1 MSYDAGRH
9 FGGEGWI
16 GLNKNE
22 NQFVPHDFFDAAFR
36 TCASR
41 RPSRY
46 PDSASSLLKRRIADL
61 HGVDPGNI
69 HVGNGS
75 DGVLS
80 DLLLAL
86 RKHHSQAHLPEI
98 GYKIYDLLADRHR
111 FGSSRYRQ
119 PGQGLAPAPGVWLID
134 SPNAITGGVVDRDR
148 LERMASCDGA
158 FVVWDNCYGDFE
170 CERLTMPDLTR
181 MAVVRSFSK
190 YYGLAG
196 LRVGYCIADRALV
209 AEIERGKDIYNVNAM
224 ALAAAAHALDKA
236 DEFRRFGQRMLDT
249 RNRLAAELA
258 RMGFDVCEPHGN
270 FVFVHHHDCH
280 AEVLRAEL
288 EQRQIGVRRFD
299 YPEIRDWLRIT
310 VPNEADFELL
320 VDSLDQSLAQHRRLR
335 ETRSCAR

>member
-1 MSYDAGRH
+1 
-9 FGGEGWI
+9 
-16 GLNKNE
+16 
-22 NQFVPHDFFDAAFR
+22 
-36 TCASR
+36 
-41 RPSRY
+41 
-46 PDSASSLLKRRIADL
+46 LKRRIADL
-61 HGVDPGNI
+61 RGRSAI

-148 LERMASCDGA
+148 LERIASCDGA

-224 ALAAAAHALDKA
+224 ALAAAAHWTKQMSFAA
-236 DEFRRFGQRMLDT
+236 SVSAGYPQSAGRRLR
-249 RNRLAAELA
+249 A
-258 RMGFDVCEPHGN
+258 GFDVCEHGN

-280 AEVLRAEL
+280 RGARANWSNARSACAVRLSKSGIGCGSRCPTGRLRVARRQPRPVACAASTVLKPGRGPIARPLRSHRWPPDVTAPARIALIIPSRRRDQAPLRATA
-288 EQRQIGVRRFD
+288 ICSGSSRRWPRF
-299 YPEIRDWLRIT
+299 PI
-310 VPNEADFELL
+310 
-320 VDSLDQSLAQHRRLR
+320 
-335 ETRSCAR
+335 